1 MGLLGLPHNMAGG
14 FKSKYPQETG
24 NRGCYFLQAQAQAQK
39 QAQPHFDHFLWLGG
53 YRREES

>member
-14 FKSKYPQETG
+14 FKSKYPQEG